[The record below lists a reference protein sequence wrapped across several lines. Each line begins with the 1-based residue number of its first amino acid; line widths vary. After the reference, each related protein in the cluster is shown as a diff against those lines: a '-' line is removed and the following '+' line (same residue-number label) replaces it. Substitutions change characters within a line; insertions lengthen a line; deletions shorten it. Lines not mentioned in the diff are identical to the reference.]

1 MHLYEK
7 INSRIQLS
15 SYIGMAQDA
24 EKVLLKCQYI
34 RKQLDSVNTGGL
46 SMNKKLKKILLTA
59 TIVSSAFTTTSPI
72 LAKEMDLQPSIK
84 RDVSVKGVKSLT
96 DEKIAE
102 LQSISEI
109 VQASVEQQKEETRK
123 KDLERKEK
131 EAKEAHEK
139 ALIDSAVEV
148 PLCISGSTVKSYMD
162 GAKVTNVAT
171 AQYQLLQ
178 TMHINEK
185 GNYETDDGYIG
196 VALGSYY
203 GPIGAK
209 YIVTL
214 STGKTLKVI
223 KADAKAD
230 QDVYDGCYHKEDS
243 SMMELIIDTKTAGD
257 YYGVVNG
264 YVSAGNFDNQD
275 EYHGAIVSMKRVAD
289 E

>member
-1 MHLYEK
+1 
-7 INSRIQLS
+7 
-15 SYIGMAQDA
+15 
-24 EKVLLKCQYI
+24 
-34 RKQLDSVNTGGL
+34 
-46 SMNKKLKKILLTA
+46 MNKRLKKLLLTV
-59 TIVSSAFTTTSPI
+59 TIASSVSSAFTTTSPI

-84 RDVSVKGVKSLT
+84 RDVSVKDVKSLT

-109 VQASVEQQKEETRK
+109 VQASIEQQKEEARK